1 MRREAHR
8 AHAQVGEEAEPFS
21 SLSLSLRYVE
31 ANHAG
36 AHISRDRVYEKMFGL
51 VDVDD
56 SGEITA
62 REFAA
67 ALKKLGQEMTVD
79 DVMEVAKD
87 VDNDESGDLAIE
99 EFKTLMASL
108 DI

>member
-1 MRREAHR
+1 MSVATEAAPLMKLRKLPMRCHY
-8 AHAQVGEEAEPFS
+8 QV
-21 SLSLSLRYVE
+21 VE
-31 ANHAG
+31 L
-36 AHISRDRVYEKMFGL
+36 FGNTL
-51 VDVDD
+51 PTGDVVAVT
-56 SGEITA
+56 ET
-62 REFAA
+62 A

>member
-1 MRREAHR
+1 MVNRSQFDINA
-8 AHAQVGEEAEPFS
+8 
-21 SLSLSLRYVE
+21 
-31 ANHAG
+31 
-36 AHISRDRVYEKMFGL
+36 
-51 VDVDD
+51 DVDMSAARANERAFFD
-56 SGEITA
+56 ANRDGRISW

>member
-1 MRREAHR
+1 M
-8 AHAQVGEEAEPFS
+8 HALDEDRSGEVTFEEFVA
-21 SLSLSLRYVE
+21 YVE

-36 AHISRDRVYEKMFGL
+36 AQISRDKVYEKMFKL
-51 VDVDD
+51 VDADD
-56 SGEITA
+56 DKSITA
-62 REFAA
+62 RAGRA
-67 ALKKLGQEMTVD
+67 KKLGQEMTVD

-87 VDNDESGDLAIE
+87 VDNDESGELELE

>member
-1 MRREAHR
+1 
-8 AHAQVGEEAEPFS
+8 
-21 SLSLSLRYVE
+21 
-31 ANHAG
+31 
-36 AHISRDRVYEKMFGL
+36 MFKL

-56 SGEITA
+56 DKSITA
-62 REFAA
+62 REFAV

-87 VDNDESGDLAIE
+87 VDNDESGELELE

>member
-1 MRREAHR
+1 
-8 AHAQVGEEAEPFS
+8 
-21 SLSLSLRYVE
+21 
-31 ANHAG
+31 
-36 AHISRDRVYEKMFGL
+36 MFGL

-99 EFKTLMASL
+99 ERKFECHDFLLLGEAIGNEV
-108 DI
+108 DIAALVEIGRAKGGLCPLGSKACGGKIMPGRHELG